1 MKLIQL
7 PIVAG
12 FIPSLPWGLP
22 FRVSIHSWETP
33 RIARPVPQTA
43 QQDVVS
49 LFEARVIV
57 DGCCIAC
64 VLQLLRTRLWAH
76 SHTELGLTGLLQ
88 CYLVQSSNR
97 YLAASH
103 RYQPY
108 CLLFLNS
115 TDKSLLDTTNR
126 MSSKSVI
133 VRV

>member
-1 MKLIQL
+1 
-7 PIVAG
+7 VAG

-33 RIARPVPQTA
+33 RIARPVPRTA

-64 VLQLLRTRLWAH
+64 VLQLLRTNLWGHA
-76 SHTELGLTGLLQ
+76 HTELRLTGLLQ

-103 RYQPY
+103 RYQPS
-108 CLLFLNS
+108 CLLSLNI
-115 TDKSLLDTTNR
+115 TDTLTLDTTNR
-126 MSSKSVI
+126 MSPNSII
-133 VRV
+133 VWAYLLTRPL